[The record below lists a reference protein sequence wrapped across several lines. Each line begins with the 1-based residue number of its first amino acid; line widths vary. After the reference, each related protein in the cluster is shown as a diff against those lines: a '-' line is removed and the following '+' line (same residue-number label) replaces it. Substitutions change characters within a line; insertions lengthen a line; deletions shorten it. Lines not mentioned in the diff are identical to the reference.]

1 MSIDMPTGLVSTGM
15 RVVVFGGGPSSARFV
30 AECVN
35 VGAVVHL
42 VAPWACSDL
51 AELHAEQRIT
61 WSKRTHRPGD
71 VIGVGVV
78 FAAAEHPTNL
88 RVQAE
93 ARRRKVLFLRDDHL
107 ARHDGL
113 GGIPHQRD
121 A

>member
-30 AECVN
+30 AECVQ

-51 AELHAEQRIT
+51 ARMHDERRIS
-61 WSKRTHRPGD
+61 WSRRSHRPGD
-71 VIGVGVV
+71 VIGVGLV

-88 RVQAE
+88 KVQAE
-93 ARRRKVLFLRDDHL
+93 ARRRGVAFLRDDHQ
-107 ARHDGL
+107 ARHDGVP
-113 GGIPHQRD
+113 GQRD
-121 A
+121 AR